1 MAGGAVG
8 QQGPIDLAS
17 SGTAGR
23 RRQDQ
28 SEQERSSPF
37 AWGLPRV
44 HGLPIFPSVACTR
57 NRVFLLSAAGQAE
70 LEESSEAS
78 AGAGCARRAGCA
90 TGASCGRI
98 RLVVL
103 KSQSRPRLFVEDA
116 TMMRRGF
123 ASLILA
129 FLLAF
134 AFVRSAD
141 PPRPAPSR
149 DEVLKQFVEELVPL
163 TPGKDKFPA
172 SFTMGSDA
180 KDAPAAE
187 KPPIKITLKTPFAIS
202 RYEVT
207 QELYQHV
214 MGANPSK
221 WKGRRNSVEEV
232 SWNDAQE
239 FCKKLTAELRKSKQ
253 IGEDEVI
260 RLPSEAEWEYACR
273 AGTSTPGRS
282 ATRSRT

>member
-1 MAGGAVG
+1 
-8 QQGPIDLAS
+8 
-17 SGTAGR
+17 
-23 RRQDQ
+23 
-28 SEQERSSPF
+28 
-37 AWGLPRV
+37 
-44 HGLPIFPSVACTR
+44 
-57 NRVFLLSAAGQAE
+57 
-70 LEESSEAS
+70 
-78 AGAGCARRAGCA
+78 
-90 TGASCGRI
+90 
-98 RLVVL
+98 
-103 KSQSRPRLFVEDA
+103 
-116 TMMRRGF
+116 MMRRGF
-123 ASLILA
+123 SSLILA
-129 FLLAF
+129 FLLAL

-149 DEVLKQFVEELVPL
+149 DEVLKQFVEELVAL

-180 KDAPAAE
+180 KDAPATE

-273 AGTSTPGRS
+273 AGTSTRWSFGDKFEDLKDHAWFTGNAKGEDPPVGKKKPNPWGLYDMHGYVWEWCADAWSPTHEGAAGDGSPRVSETAKERVLRGGSWGDKADLTRS
-282 ATRSRT
+282 ATRSAAKVDYKDDRIGFRCVKAKEAAR